1 MRTLKVKVSE
11 SDFEKYKLRED
22 EIKFTDLI
30 EVISLEYARQA
41 LLECNEIAKN
51 VGISKMSLDEIN
63 EEIKAAR
70 DAKTHS

>member
-1 MRTLKVKVSE
+1 MRTVKVKVSE
-11 SDFEKYKLRED
+11 SDFEKYKLGED
-22 EIKFTDLI
+22 EIKFTDLM
-30 EVISLEYARQA
+30 EVISREYARQA

>member
-11 SDFEKYKLRED
+11 SDFEKFKLRED
-22 EIKFTDLI
+22 EIKFTDLM
-30 EVISLEYARQA
+30 EVISREYARQA